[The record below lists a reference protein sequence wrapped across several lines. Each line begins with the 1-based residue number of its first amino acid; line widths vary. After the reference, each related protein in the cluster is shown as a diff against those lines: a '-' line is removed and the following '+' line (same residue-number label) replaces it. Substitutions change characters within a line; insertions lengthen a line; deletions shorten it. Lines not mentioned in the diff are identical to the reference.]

1 MKKGVVLLLSMIM
14 ASTFA
19 GCGSNNSTGSTG
31 STGATTVANEHSQ
44 SSSEDNT
51 VEPEPKTTQEKS
63 GTIGDFTVSIEN
75 GEITTSKNGKK
86 ALLVAYSFKNGS
98 DKTVKFADVLSAEAY
113 QNNTACLQA
122 GMENQDYDIETMLT
136 ELKPGETKNVYEAY
150 LLQDDSEVTIRVC
163 KAGQTADQEQNDT
176 NMITRT
182 FNVK

>member
-1 MKKGVVLLLSMIM
+1 MKKGIVLLLSLVM

-19 GCGSNNSTGSTG
+19 GCGSNNSNGST
-31 STGATTVANEHSQ
+31 STTTTTANEHSQ

-63 GTIGDFTVSIEN
+63 GTIGNFAVSIEN

-86 ALLVAYSFKNGS
+86 ALLVTYSFKNGS

-122 GMENQDYDIETMLT
+122 GMENQEHDIETMLT

-150 LLQDDSEVTIRVC
+150 LLQDDSDVTVRVC

-182 FNVK
+182 FKVK

>member
-1 MKKGVVLLLSMIM
+1 MKKSMVLLLSVMM

-19 GCGSNNSTGSTG
+19 GCGSNSSTN
-31 STGATTVANEHSQ
+31 TTTTTTANEQSQ

-51 VEPEPKTTQEKS
+51 VEPEPKTTQETS

-75 GEITTSKNGKK
+75 AEVTTSKKGKK
-86 ALLVAYSFKNGS
+86 ALLVTYSFKNGS
-98 DKTVKFADVLSAEAY
+98 DNTVMFAKVLSAEAY

-150 LLQDDSEVTIRVC
+150 LLQDDSDVTVRVC
-163 KAGQTADQEQNDT
+163 QAGQTADQEQNDT

-182 FNVK
+182 FHVK